1 MMLLKKLLAEF
12 AGTFLIVFIGTGAVA
27 VDQTFDGIVTHL
39 GISAA
44 FGIAVTGSILLLAA
58 ISGAHFNP
66 AVTIT
71 LTAFKQFPLQP
82 AFFYILAQ
90 LAGAVAASGLLRL
103 LFPENEL
110 LGATLPAGSVTESFI
125 YEFVLTL
132 LLMAMILTVIRNKKS
147 LWISATL
154 IGLVVGFEAYF
165 AGPVCGASMNP
176 ARSFSPALV
185 SGHWEHL
192 WLYLVAPVAGALFAA
207 LIERFI
213 PQKTAAA
220 EKAPGKQ
227 GDA

>member
-12 AGTFLIVFIGTGAVA
+12 AGTFLIVFIGTGAV
-27 VDQTFDGIVTHL
+27 VVNQTYDGIITHT

-44 FGIAVTGSILLLAA
+44 FGIAVAGSILLLAA

-71 LTAFKQFPLQP
+71 LTAFKNFPLQP
-82 AFFYILAQ
+82 AFFYIIAQ
-90 LAGAVAASGLLRL
+90 LAGAAAASGLLRL
-103 LFPENEL
+103 FFPANEM
-110 LGATLPAGSVTESFI
+110 LGATMPAGSETESFI
-125 YEFVLTL
+125 YEFILTFM
-132 LLMAMILTVIRNKKS
+132 LMAVILSIIRHKRT

-154 IGLVVGFEAYF
+154 IGGVVALEAYF

-185 SGHWEHL
+185 SGHWEHF

-220 EKAPGKQ
+220 EKPPGKQ

>member
-1 MMLLKKLLAEF
+1 MLLKKLLAEF
-12 AGTFLIVFIGTGAVA
+12 AGTFLIVFIGTGAVV
-27 VDQTFDGIVTHL
+27 VDQTFGGVVTHL
-39 GISAA
+39 GISTA

-71 LTAFKQFPLQP
+71 LTAFKNFPLQP
-82 AFFYILAQ
+82 AFLYIIAQ
-90 LAGAVAASGLLRL
+90 LAGAAAASGLLHL
-103 LFPENEL
+103 IFPENKL
-110 LGATLPAGSVTESFI
+110 LGATLPSGTVTESFI

-132 LLMAMILTVIRNKKS
+132 LLMAMILTVIRHKKS

-185 SGHWEHL
+185 SGHWQHL

-213 PQKTAAA
+213 PSKTTAD
-220 EKAPGKQ
+220 EKPAGKQ

>member
-1 MMLLKKLLAEF
+1 MMLLKKMGAEF
-12 AGTFLIVFIGTGAVA
+12 AGTFLIVFIGTGAV
-27 VDQTFDGIVTHL
+27 VIDQTFGGVVTHL

-44 FGIAVTGSILLLAA
+44 FGLAVTGSILLLAA
-58 ISGAHFNP
+58 VSGAHFNP

-71 LTAFKQFPLQP
+71 LTAFKNFPLRP
-82 AFFYILAQ
+82 AFFYIIAQ
-90 LAGAVAASGLLRL
+90 LAGAAAASGLLRL
-103 LFPENEL
+103 FFPANEL
-110 LGATLPAGSVTESFI
+110 LGATLPSGTVTESFI

-132 LLMAMILTVIRNKKS
+132 LLMAMILTVIRNKSS

-185 SGHWEHL
+185 SGHWQHL

-213 PQKTAAA
+213 PPKTAAA
-220 EKAPGKQ
+220 EKPAEKQ

>member
-1 MMLLKKLLAEF
+1 MLLKKMGAEF
-12 AGTFLIVFIGTGAVA
+12 AGTFLIVFIGTGAVV
-27 VDQTFDGIVTHL
+27 VDQTYGGIITHT

-44 FGIAVTGSILLLAA
+44 FGIAVAGAIFLLAA

-71 LTAFKQFPLQP
+71 LTAFKNFPLQP
-82 AFFYILAQ
+82 AFFYIVAQ
-90 LAGAVAASGLLRL
+90 LAGAAAASGLLH
-103 LFPENEL
+103 LFFPANEM
-110 LGATLPAGSVTESFI
+110 LGATMPSGSETESFI
-125 YEFVLTL
+125 YEFVLTFM
-132 LLMAMILTVIRNKKS
+132 LMAVILSIIRHKRT
-147 LWISATL
+147 LWISAVL
-154 IGLVVGFEAYF
+154 IGGVVALEAYF

-207 LIERFI
+207 LIDRFI
-213 PQKTAAA
+213 PQKTTAA
-220 EKAPGKQ
+220 EKPAEKQ